1 MDVID
6 DDVLRLILERI
17 DSPVYL
23 VRAASTCKRWHG
35 LIADAGFLRRYR
47 SAHAPSLVAG
57 YYSNGIYYETDSEAE
72 PPSFVR
78 ILKDRPS
85 FVPGAAVASS
95 PIAARHFSS
104 FDFLPGAG
112 DDSPRPWVVF
122 DSRGTLL
129 LLYRM
134 GSHQSFDGVFPDC
147 VVCEPATRRY
157 RRIPRPPNL
166 KPLPNS
172 YKGLYLVDG
181 EASMAGPR
189 IGMSSFRVLYMF
201 ENGLGL
207 DSWSAGT
214 AMFTAGSSEPPSWGS
229 WTPRLAIG
237 SPDDAINQ
245 DLADMRDLGC
255 AGGSQYFYVRGHRNQ
270 LVALDRSSGEFSV
283 AVFPPPS
290 ENQGGDDDF
299 DVDLIM
305 WRAFFHATD
314 GRDGEPRIFTVI
326 GETMKVYA
334 KLDGGEWALEKSL
347 SLREATRGLPGYK
360 DEYFGKP
367 RPLGVVTRGPGYVT
381 LSPGTRET
389 TRVWLISVDLET
401 MQVALA
407 EAAAADMG
415 EVMYRC
421 EIVPWLPVL
430 NSV

>member
-72 PPSFVR
+72 PPC
-78 ILKDRPS
+78 
-85 FVPGAAVASS
+85 
-95 PIAARHFSS
+95 
-104 FDFLPGAG
+104 
-112 DDSPRPWVVF
+112 
-122 DSRGTLL
+122 RGTLL
-129 LLYRM
+129 LMYRM

-157 RRIPRPPNL
+157 RRIPRPPN
-166 KPLPNS
+166 
-172 YKGLYLVDG
+172 LVDG

-290 ENQGGDDDF
+290 ENQGGSDDF

-334 KLDGGEWALEKSL
+334 KLDGGEWALEKRL
-347 SLREATRGLPGYK
+347 SLREATRGLPG
-360 DEYFGKP
+360 
-367 RPLGVVTRGPGYVT
+367 PLGVVTRGPGYVT